1 MLAWSPLLVQKT
13 EIHALGFVL
22 RKLQLNRHRDAEV
35 APHSHPYSQLILF
48 LSGEGLQTING
59 RRHAATGGDLFVLPP
74 HVMHGFSIV
83 AGSRPLCLV
92 LDFETDQ
99 ERQRLRHRFLPRSE
113 LNDLHALLARVPA
126 KGRLR
131 LGDYASVLAVV
142 SALLEPRRGTP
153 PALPRAPG
161 LDERVRALLAET
173 SIANA
178 ASLLGYHRDHLTR
191 KLKAQTGLGLRA
203 QRDRLRLEAA
213 QGALHGLH
221 SVSEAAQAA
230 GFEDA
235 NYFSRWFKAQ
245 TGVPPRLW
253 RRSTTA

>member
-48 LSGEGLQTING
+48 LSGEGIQTVNG
-59 RRHAATGGDLFVLPP
+59 KRHAAAAGDLFVLPP
-74 HVMHGFSIV
+74 NTTHGFSIV
-83 AGSRPLCLV
+83 GGSRPLCLV
-92 LDFETDQ
+92 LDFETDL
-99 ERQRLRHRFLPRSE
+99 ERQRLRHRFLPRGE

-142 SALLEPRRGTP
+142 SALLEPRRQAP
-153 PALPRAPG
+153 PTLPRAPA

-173 SIANA
+173 TIAA
-178 ASLLGYHRDHLTR
+178 TASHLGYHRDHLTR
-191 KLKAQTGLGLRA
+191 RLKAETGLGLRA

-213 QGALHGLH
+213 QGSLKGLAT
-221 SVSEAAQAA
+221 VSAAAQAA
-230 GFEDA
+230 GFDDA
-235 NYFSRWFKAQ
+235 NYFSRWFKSQ
-245 TGVPPRLW
+245 TGMTPSHW
-253 RRSTTA
+253 RRVTRA